1 MPTRYCAMPVV
12 ISVGSGKGGV
22 GKSVKT
28 TNIGY
33 LLAKSGLSV
42 TLIDMDSS
50 GADLHILMGHFKPRY
65 TLTGITG
72 EKSGTQE

>member
-1 MPTRYCAMPVV
+1 MPVV

-22 GKSVKT
+22 GKSVIT

-42 TLIDMDSS
+42 TLIDMDSG
-50 GADLHILMGHFKPRY
+50 GADLHILMGLFKPRY
-65 TLTGITG
+65 TLTDITG
-72 EKSGTQE
+72 ENSGTQE